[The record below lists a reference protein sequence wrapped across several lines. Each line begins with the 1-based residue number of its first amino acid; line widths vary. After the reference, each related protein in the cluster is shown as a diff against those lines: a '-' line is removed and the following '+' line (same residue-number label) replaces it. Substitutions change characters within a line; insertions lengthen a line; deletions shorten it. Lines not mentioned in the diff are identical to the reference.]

1 MESLLPLSKLSNSSL
16 VEVLTIDHDIIRL
29 PSFCK
34 TLVSQT
40 PSHVS
45 VYGVTKHRVSD
56 SGETMSDSTII
67 KPNSAFTYMKPPWP
81 DAISIDPTSIMSEAA
96 EPEEPTFSS
105 LPEEA
110 ISAAPNAG
118 KEAREAKPAVDNP
131 SLPYTTF
138 SKAQKRLITVILIST
153 MLASPL
159 TATIYLPLLPLLA
172 THFHVSNQ
180 AINLTITLYIVF
192 QAISP
197 LLFATASDSFGRR
210 PILLVTYAV
219 YTVASL
225 GLALNKSSYPALL
238 VLRAVQSLGAS
249 AVLAIAYGVIAD
261 VCPPAERGGMQGPT
275 MGAANLAVCLGPVFG
290 GLVALGSGSYEWVF
304 WALVIF
310 GGSVFLFVG
319 FGLPETA
326 RSIVGNGNVEATG
339 WGKSWWSILRGRSK
353 RKDDAAEMNKT
364 SQAEGTKDGGPQ
376 IGPGRKTK
384 FKMANPMAAI
394 RILFWKDTALV
405 LWMAGSPYAVW
416 YAVQASIPSIY
427 KDIYHFNELQIGLS
441 YLTGG
446 FGTVSGGYLNGKLM
460 DWNYKATAR
469 SIGHTIDKVSGDDLN
484 NFPIERARARGSYYI
499 LAIYIAA
506 LAGYGWSVQA
516 RAHVAVPLVLQYVLA
531 ALCTSF
537 QQTFNALLV
546 DIFPASPSTAAA
558 SGNITRC
565 ALSAVVVAV
574 LQPLVDILG
583 RGWFFTA
590 LTALSGGGGL
600 LADWLVKNKGMGW
613 RRERIE
619 RTSKD

>member
-1 MESLLPLSKLSNSSL
+1 
-16 VEVLTIDHDIIRL
+16 
-29 PSFCK
+29 
-34 TLVSQT
+34 
-40 PSHVS
+40 
-45 VYGVTKHRVSD
+45 
-56 SGETMSDSTII
+56 
-67 KPNSAFTYMKPPWP
+67 
-81 DAISIDPTSIMSEAA
+81 
-96 EPEEPTFSS
+96 
-105 LPEEA
+105 
-110 ISAAPNAG
+110 
-118 KEAREAKPAVDNP
+118 
-131 SLPYTTF
+131 
-138 SKAQKRLITVILIST
+138 

-172 THFHVSNQ
+172 THFRVPIQ

-210 PILLVTYAV
+210 PILLLTYGI

-225 GLALNKSSYPALL
+225 GLVLNRSSYAVLL

-261 VCPPAERGGMQGPT
+261 VCPPAERGGMQGLT
-275 MGAANLAVCLGPVFG
+275 MGAANLAVCLGPVIG
-290 GLVALGSGSYEWVF
+290 GLVALRSGSYEWVF
-304 WALVIF
+304 WALVLFGASIF
-310 GGSVFLFVG
+310 LTVG
-319 FGLPETA
+319 LGLPETA

-339 WGKSWWSILRGRSK
+339 WGKSWWSLLRGRSK
-353 RKDDAAEMNKT
+353 RKGDAAEMEE
-364 SQAEGTKDGGPQ
+364 SSEAEGERSGGAAK
-376 IGPGRKTK
+376 IGAGKKAK

-460 DWNYKATAR
+460 DRNYKATAR
-469 SIGHTIDKVSGDDLN
+469 SIGHTVDKVSGDDLN
-484 NFPIERARARGSYYI
+484 GFPVERARARGSYYL

-516 RAHVAVPLVLQYVLA
+516 RAHEAVPLVLQYVLA

-558 SGNITRC
+558 SGNVTRC
-565 ALSAVVVAV
+565 ALSAILVAV
-574 LQPLVDILG
+574 LQPLVGVIG
-583 RGWFFTA
+583 RGWFFTV
-590 LTALSGGGGL
+590 LTVLSGGGGL
-600 LADWLVKNKGMGW
+600 VADWLVKNKGMEW
-613 RRERIE
+613 RRERKVNTSNAKIE
-619 RTSKD
+619 RGDDQTKREP

>member
-1 MESLLPLSKLSNSSL
+1 
-16 VEVLTIDHDIIRL
+16 
-29 PSFCK
+29 
-34 TLVSQT
+34 
-40 PSHVS
+40 
-45 VYGVTKHRVSD
+45 
-56 SGETMSDSTII
+56 
-67 KPNSAFTYMKPPWP
+67 
-81 DAISIDPTSIMSEAA
+81 MSEA
-96 EPEEPTFSS
+96 EPEEPTFS

-110 ISAAPNAG
+110 ISVAPPAG
-118 KEAREAKPAVDNP
+118 KEAQEADSAANDPPV
-131 SLPYTTF
+131 LYTTF
-138 SKAQKRLITVILIST
+138 TKAHKHLITVILTST

-172 THFHVSNQ
+172 THFHVSIQ

-219 YTVASL
+219 YTVSSL
-225 GLALNKSSYPALL
+225 GLALNKSSYVALL

-275 MGAANLAVCLGPVFG
+275 LGAANLAVCLGPVIG

-326 RSIVGNGNVEATG
+326 RNIVGNGSVEATG
-339 WGKSWWSILRGRSK
+339 WGKSWWDLLRGRS
-353 RKDDAAEMNKT
+353 RREVDAAKIKKSSE
-364 SQAEGTKDGGPQ
+364 AVGEGNGGAM
-376 IGPGRKTK
+376 IGPGKRAK

-469 SIGHTIDKVSGDDLN
+469 SIGHTIDKVSGDNLS
-484 NFPIERARARGSYYI
+484 NFPIERARARGSYYL
-499 LAIYIAA
+499 LAVYIAA
-506 LAGYGWSVQA
+506 LAGYGWSVEA
-516 RAHVAVPLVLQYVLA
+516 RAHEAVPLVLQYMLA
-531 ALCTSF
+531 ALCTCF

-565 ALSAVVVAV
+565 ALSAIVVAV
-574 LQPLVDILG
+574 LQPLVDVMG
-583 RGWFFTA
+583 RGWFFTV
-590 LTALSGGGGL
+590 LTVLSGGGGL
-600 LADWLVKNKGMGW
+600 VADWLVKSKGMEW

-619 RTSKD
+619 KTSKANTEHTEGETKREL

>member
-1 MESLLPLSKLSNSSL
+1 MPE
-16 VEVLTIDHDIIRL
+16 
-29 PSFCK
+29 
-34 TLVSQT
+34 
-40 PSHVS
+40 
-45 VYGVTKHRVSD
+45 TK
-56 SGETMSDSTII
+56 
-67 KPNSAFTYMKPPWP
+67 
-81 DAISIDPTSIMSEAA
+81 
-96 EPEEPTFSS
+96 PEESMFSS
-105 LPEEA
+105 LPEA
-110 ISAAPNAG
+110 ISAAPPAE
-118 KEAREAKPAVDNP
+118 KEEQETESTPSDPSAV
-131 SLPYTTF
+131 PYTT
-138 SKAQKRLITVILIST
+138 STKAHKRLITVILTST

-172 THFHVSNQ
+172 KHFHVSIQ

-225 GLALNKSSYPALL
+225 GLALNKSSYAALL

-275 MGAANLAVCLGPVFG
+275 MGAANLAVCLGPVIG

-310 GGSVFLFVG
+310 GGSVLLLVG

-326 RSIVGNGNVEATG
+326 RSIVGNGSVEATG
-339 WGKSWWSILRGRSK
+339 WGKTWWNVLQGKSK
-353 RKDDAAEMNKT
+353 R
-364 SQAEGTKDGGPQ
+364 TKSATGVEKSSEVVGEKNGGAKV
-376 IGPGRKTK
+376 GPGKK
-384 FKMANPMAAI
+384 AKLKMANPMAAI

-416 YAVQASIPSIY
+416 YAVQASIPSIF
-427 KDIYHFNELQIGLS
+427 KDTYHFNELQIGLS

-446 FGTVSGGYLNGKLM
+446 FGTVSGGYMNGKLM

-469 SIGHTIDKVSGDDLN
+469 SVGHTIDKVSGDDLN
-484 NFPIERARARGSYYI
+484 NFPIERARARGSYYL
-499 LAIYIAA
+499 LAVYIAA
-506 LAGYGWSVQA
+506 LAGYGWSVEA
-516 RAHVAVPLVLQYVLA
+516 RAHEAVPLILQCVLA

-565 ALSAVVVAV
+565 ALSAIVVAV
-574 LQPLVDILG
+574 LQPLVNVMG
-583 RGWFFTA
+583 RGWFFTL
-590 LTALSGGGGL
+590 LTVLSGGGGL
-600 LADWLVKNKGMGW
+600 VADWLIKNKGMEW
-613 RRERIE
+613 RRERME
-619 RTSKD
+619 KTRKASGNHSDGETKREP

>member
-1 MESLLPLSKLSNSSL
+1 MSKSKLEEPISPSLPNEAIPAAPSSK
-16 VEVLTIDHDIIRL
+16 V
-29 PSFCK
+29 K
-34 TLVSQT
+34 TQEDELAAT
-40 PSHVS
+40 
-45 VYGVTKHRVSD
+45 
-56 SGETMSDSTII
+56 
-67 KPNSAFTYMKPPWP
+67 NSA
-81 DAISIDPTSIMSEAA
+81 I
-96 EPEEPTFSS
+96 
-105 LPEEA
+105 
-110 ISAAPNAG
+110 
-118 KEAREAKPAVDNP
+118 
-131 SLPYTTF
+131 PYTTF
-138 SKAQKRLITVILIST
+138 TKTQKRLITVILTST

-172 THFHVSNQ
+172 AHFRVSIQ

-210 PILLVTYAV
+210 PILLFTYAV
-219 YTVASL
+219 YTAASL
-225 GLALNKSSYPALL
+225 GLALNKSSYAALL

-275 MGAANLAVCLGPVFG
+275 MGAANLAVCLGPVIG
-290 GLVALGSGSYEWVF
+290 GLVALGSGSYAWVF

-319 FGLPETA
+319 VGLPETA
-326 RSIVGNGNVEATG
+326 RSIVGNGGVEATG
-339 WGKSWWSILRGRSK
+339 WGKSWWNLLRGRSK
-353 RKDDAAEMNKT
+353 TVCDPTETN
-364 SQAEGTKDGGPQ
+364 TKGEIVGDTNREAK
-376 IGPGRKTK
+376 IGPGKKAK

-460 DWNYKATAR
+460 DRNYKATAR

-484 NFPIERARARGSYYI
+484 NFPIERARARGSYYL

-516 RAHVAVPLVLQYVLA
+516 RTHEAVPLILQYVLA

-546 DIFPASPSTAAA
+546 DIFPESPSTAAA

-574 LQPLVDILG
+574 LQPLVDVMG
-583 RGWFFTA
+583 RGWFFTV
-590 LTALSGGGGL
+590 LTVLSGGGGL
-600 LADWLVKNKGMGW
+600 AADWLVKNKGMEW

-619 RTSKD
+619 KSSKAKINDGNRGGLKKEP

>member
-1 MESLLPLSKLSNSSL
+1 MFKAVVEEPTPSPPP
-16 VEVLTIDHDIIRL
+16 VEVL
-29 PSFCK
+29 
-34 TLVSQT
+34 
-40 PSHVS
+40 
-45 VYGVTKHRVSD
+45 
-56 SGETMSDSTII
+56 ST
-67 KPNSAFTYMKPPWP
+67 APPV
-81 DAISIDPTSIMSEAA
+81 
-96 EPEEPTFSS
+96 EE
-105 LPEEA
+105 EENQA
-110 ISAAPNAG
+110 KSAAT
-118 KEAREAKPAVDNP
+118 DP
-131 SLPYTTF
+131 STPYTTF
-138 SKAQKRLITVILIST
+138 TKAHKRLITVILTST

-172 THFHVSNQ
+172 THFHVSIQ
-180 AINLTITLYIVF
+180 AINLTITLYIIF

-210 PILLVTYAV
+210 PILLLTYAV
-219 YTVASL
+219 YTAASL
-225 GLALNKSSYPALL
+225 GLALNKKSYAALL
-238 VLRAVQSLGAS
+238 VLRAVQILGAS

-275 MGAANLAVCLGPVFG
+275 LGAANLAVCLGPVIG
-290 GLVALGSGSYEWVF
+290 GLVVLGSGSYEWVF

-310 GGSVFLFVG
+310 GGSVFVFVG

-326 RSIVGNGNVEATG
+326 RSIVGNGDVKATG
-339 WGKSWWSILRGRSK
+339 WGKSWWSHLRGESKTKCNAKDTRSMSETLGE
-353 RKDDAAEMNKT
+353 KDRGAKT
-364 SQAEGTKDGGPQ
+364 
-376 IGPGRKTK
+376 GPGKKAK

-416 YAVQASIPSIY
+416 YAVQASIPPIY
-427 KDIYHFNELQIGLS
+427 KDIYHFNELQIGLC

-460 DWNYKATAR
+460 DWNYRATAR

-484 NFPIERARARGSYYI
+484 DFPIERARARGSYYL

-516 RAHVAVPLVLQYVLA
+516 HTHEAVPLILQYVLA
-531 ALCTSF
+531 ALCTGF

-574 LQPLVDILG
+574 LQPLVDVMG
-583 RGWFFTA
+583 RGWFFTI
-590 LTALSGGGGL
+590 LTVLSGGGGL
-600 LADWLVKNKGMGW
+600 AADWMVKNKGMKW
-613 RRERIE
+613 RRQRI
-619 RTSKD
+619 SKTGKAKTEDCEK

>member
-1 MESLLPLSKLSNSSL
+1 MFKA
-16 VEVLTIDHDIIRL
+16 VV
-29 PSFCK
+29 
-34 TLVSQT
+34 
-40 PSHVS
+40 
-45 VYGVTKHRVSD
+45 
-56 SGETMSDSTII
+56 
-67 KPNSAFTYMKPPWP
+67 
-81 DAISIDPTSIMSEAA
+81 
-96 EPEEPTFSS
+96 EEPTPSPPPVEVIS
-105 LPEEA
+105 TAPPVEEEENQA
-110 ISAAPNAG
+110 KSAAT
-118 KEAREAKPAVDNP
+118 DP
-131 SLPYTTF
+131 STPYTTF
-138 SKAQKRLITVILIST
+138 TKAHKRLITVILTST

-172 THFHVSNQ
+172 THFHVSIQ
-180 AINLTITLYIVF
+180 AINLTITLYIIF

-210 PILLVTYAV
+210 PILLLTYAV
-219 YTVASL
+219 YTAASL
-225 GLALNKSSYPALL
+225 GLALNKKSYAALL

-275 MGAANLAVCLGPVFG
+275 LGAANLAVCLGPVIG
-290 GLVALGSGSYEWVF
+290 GLVGLGSGSYEWVF

-310 GGSVFLFVG
+310 GGSVFVFVG

-326 RSIVGNGNVEATG
+326 RSIVGNGDVKATG
-339 WGKSWWSILRGRSK
+339 WGESWWSHLRGESKTKCNAKDTRSMSETLDE
-353 RKDDAAEMNKT
+353 KDRGAKT
-364 SQAEGTKDGGPQ
+364 
-376 IGPGRKTK
+376 GPGKKAK

-416 YAVQASIPSIY
+416 YAVQASIPPIY
-427 KDIYHFNELQIGLS
+427 KDIYHFNELQIGLC

-460 DWNYKATAR
+460 DWNYRATAR

-484 NFPIERARARGSYYI
+484 DFPIERARARGSYY
-499 LAIYIAA
+499 LLGIYIAA

-516 RAHVAVPLVLQYVLA
+516 RTHEAVPLILQYVLA
-531 ALCTSF
+531 ALCTGF

-574 LQPLVDILG
+574 LQPLVDVMG
-583 RGWFFTA
+583 RGWFFTI
-590 LTALSGGGGL
+590 LTVLSGGGGL
-600 LADWLVKNKGMGW
+600 AADWMVKNKGMKW
-613 RRERIE
+613 RRQRI
-619 RTSKD
+619 SKTGKAKTEDSEE

>member
-1 MESLLPLSKLSNSSL
+1 
-16 VEVLTIDHDIIRL
+16 
-29 PSFCK
+29 
-34 TLVSQT
+34 
-40 PSHVS
+40 
-45 VYGVTKHRVSD
+45 
-56 SGETMSDSTII
+56 MSEI
-67 KPNSAFTYMKPPWP
+67 KPTVHSHPGE
-81 DAISIDPTSIMSEAA
+81 D
-96 EPEEPTFSS
+96 
-105 LPEEA
+105 
-110 ISAAPNAG
+110 ISAAPLAEKNAQ
-118 KEAREAKPAVDNP
+118 EAEPAMNGRSAV
-131 SLPYTTF
+131 PYTTF
-138 SKAQKRLITVILIST
+138 TKPHKRLITVILTST

-172 THFHVSNQ
+172 KHFHVSIQ
-180 AINLTITLYIVF
+180 AINLTITLYIIF

-210 PILLVTYAV
+210 PILLITYAL

-225 GLALNKSSYPALL
+225 GLALNKSSYAVLL
-238 VLRAVQSLGAS
+238 VLRGVQSLGAS

-275 MGAANLAVCLGPVFG
+275 MGAANLAVCLGPVIG

-310 GGSVFLFVG
+310 GGSVLLFIG

-326 RSIVGNGNVEATG
+326 RSVVGNGSMEATG
-339 WGKSWWSILRGRSK
+339 WGKTWWNLFQERSK
-353 RKDDAAEMNKT
+353 MKRAATE
-364 SQAEGTKDGGPQ
+364 AEKGNEVVDEKNGWGTKV
-376 IGPGRKTK
+376 GPGKKAK

-416 YAVQASIPSIY
+416 YAVQASIPSIFEDTY
-427 KDIYHFNELQIGLS
+427 RFNELQIGLS

-460 DWNYKATAR
+460 DWNYKVTAR
-469 SIGHTIDKVSGDDLN
+469 SIGHTVDKVSGDDLN
-484 NFPIERARARGSYYI
+484 DFPIECARARGSYY
-499 LAIYIAA
+499 LLVIYIAA

-516 RAHVAVPLVLQYVLA
+516 RAHEAVPLILQYVLA

-565 ALSAVVVAV
+565 ALSAIVVAV
-574 LQPLVDILG
+574 LQPLVKVMG
-583 RGWFFTA
+583 RGWFFTL
-590 LTALSGGGGL
+590 LTVLSGGGGL
-600 LADWLVKNKGMGW
+600 VADWFVKNKGMKW
-613 RRERIE
+613 RRERME
-619 RTSKD
+619 KTSEAKRGHDDGETKREP

>member
-1 MESLLPLSKLSNSSL
+1 MLIGPCKGGNDLLSTVCPKSAETSPCRTTAIERKFSFSLDAELLS
-16 VEVLTIDHDIIRL
+16 
-29 PSFCK
+29 
-34 TLVSQT
+34 
-40 PSHVS
+40 
-45 VYGVTKHRVSD
+45 
-56 SGETMSDSTII
+56 
-67 KPNSAFTYMKPPWP
+67 
-81 DAISIDPTSIMSEAA
+81 PTATMSEAGPKEPTLSPRPDEAIPA
-96 EPEEPTFSS
+96 EPPAGGDKQEME
-105 LPEEA
+105 
-110 ISAAPNAG
+110 SASAG
-118 KEAREAKPAVDNP
+118 PP
-131 SLPYTTF
+131 IPYTIFT
-138 SKAQKRLITVILIST
+138 KPHKRLITVILTST

-172 THFHVSNQ
+172 THFHVSIQ
-180 AINLTITLYIVF
+180 AINLTITLYIIF

-210 PILLVTYAV
+210 PILLLTYAV
-219 YTVASL
+219 YTAASL
-225 GLALNKSSYPALL
+225 GLALNKSSYAALL

-275 MGAANLAVCLGPVFG
+275 MGAANLAVCLGPVIG

-319 FGLPETA
+319 VGLPETA
-326 RSIVGNGNVEATG
+326 RSVVGNGNVEATG
-339 WGKSWWSILRGRSK
+339 WGKSWWSLLRGRSK
-353 RKDDAAEMNKT
+353 IVCGSTETN
-364 SQAEGTKDGGPQ
+364 TKDEVVGENQ
-376 IGPGRKTK
+376 REAKVGPGKKAK

-460 DWNYKATAR
+460 DWNYRVTAR
-469 SIGHTIDKVSGDDLN
+469 SIGHTINKVSGDDLN
-484 NFPIERARARGSYYI
+484 NFPIERARARGSYYL
-499 LAIYIAA
+499 LAIYMAA

-516 RAHVAVPLVLQYVLA
+516 RTHEAVPLILQYVLA

-574 LQPLVDILG
+574 LQPLVDVMG
-583 RGWFFTA
+583 RGWFFTV
-590 LTALSGGGGL
+590 LTVLSGVGGL
-600 LADWLVKNKGMGW
+600 AADWLVKNKGMEW

-619 RTSKD
+619 KTNREKIENGDRGIKKIDHATNAR

>member
-1 MESLLPLSKLSNSSL
+1 MSETEIEEPPLSSL
-16 VEVLTIDHDIIRL
+16 ADETICVASPAPKEGQEAEL
-29 PSFCK
+29 A
-34 TLVSQT
+34 T
-40 PSHVS
+40 
-45 VYGVTKHRVSD
+45 D
-56 SGETMSDSTII
+56 S
-67 KPNSAFTYMKPPWP
+67 PPV
-81 DAISIDPTSIMSEAA
+81 I
-96 EPEEPTFSS
+96 
-105 LPEEA
+105 
-110 ISAAPNAG
+110 
-118 KEAREAKPAVDNP
+118 
-131 SLPYTTF
+131 PYTTF
-138 SKAQKRLITVILIST
+138 NKACRRLITVILTST

-159 TATIYLPLLPLLA
+159 SATIYLPLLPLLA
-172 THFHVSNQ
+172 THFQVSTQ
-180 AINLTITLYIVF
+180 AINVTITLYIVF

-210 PILLVTYAV
+210 PILLFTYAV
-219 YTVASL
+219 YTLASL
-225 GLALNKSSYPALL
+225 GLALNKSSYAALL

-275 MGAANLAVCLGPVFG
+275 MGAANLAVCLGPVIG

-319 FGLPETA
+319 LGLPETA
-326 RSIVGNGNVEATG
+326 RNIVGNGNVEATG
-339 WGKSWWSILRGRSK
+339 WGKSWWSLLRGRATKKGNFPEMQHSSEAVGE
-353 RKDDAAEMNKT
+353 RHEDAT
-364 SQAEGTKDGGPQ
+364 LSGG
-376 IGPGRKTK
+376 KKAK
-384 FKMANPMAAI
+384 FKMTNPMAAI

-416 YAVQASIPSIY
+416 YAVQASIPTIY
-427 KDIYHFNELQIGLS
+427 KDIYHFNELQIGLA

-469 SIGHTIDKVSGDDLN
+469 SIGHTIDKVSGDDMN
-484 NFPIERARARGSYYI
+484 NFPIDRARARGSYY
-499 LAIYIAA
+499 LLLVYIAA

-516 RAHVAVPLVLQYVLA
+516 RAHEAVPLILQYVLA

-565 ALSAVVVAV
+565 ALSAIVVAV
-574 LQPLVDILG
+574 LQPLVNVMG
-583 RGWFFTA
+583 RGWFFTL
-590 LTALSGGGGL
+590 LTVLSGGGGL
-600 LADWLVKNKGMGW
+600 VADWLVKNKGMGW
-613 RRERIE
+613 RRERIQKTKE
-619 RTSKD
+619 AGARRGDGETKRNP

>member
-1 MESLLPLSKLSNSSL
+1 MPE
-16 VEVLTIDHDIIRL
+16 
-29 PSFCK
+29 
-34 TLVSQT
+34 
-40 PSHVS
+40 
-45 VYGVTKHRVSD
+45 
-56 SGETMSDSTII
+56 
-67 KPNSAFTYMKPPWP
+67 
-81 DAISIDPTSIMSEAA
+81 A
-96 EPEEPTFSS
+96 EPKDQIFSS
-105 LPEEA
+105 PSDKTTSASAPVDEKEQEDP
-110 ISAAPNAG
+110 SAAT
-118 KEAREAKPAVDNP
+118 DP
-131 SLPYTTF
+131 SIPYTIFTK
-138 SKAQKRLITVILIST
+138 SQKRLVTVILTST

-172 THFHVSNQ
+172 AHFHVSIQ
-180 AINLTITLYIVF
+180 AINLTITLYIIF

-197 LLFATASDSFGRR
+197 LIFATASDSFGRR
-210 PILLVTYAV
+210 PVLLLTYAI
-219 YTVASL
+219 YTAASL
-225 GLALNKSSYPALL
+225 GLALNKTSYPALL

-275 MGAANLAVCLGPVFG
+275 LGAANLAVCLGPVIG

-310 GGSVFLFVG
+310 GGFVFLFVG
-319 FGLPETA
+319 VGLPETA
-326 RSIVGNGNVEATG
+326 RSIVGNGDVEATG
-339 WGKSWWSILRGRSK
+339 WGRSWWSLVREGRW
-353 RKDDAAEMNKT
+353 RKGDATNSTNAECEK
-364 SQAEGTKDGGPQ
+364 SESAR
-376 IGPGRKTK
+376 IGPGKKTK

-405 LWMAGSPYAVW
+405 LWMAGSPYAIW

-427 KDIYHFNELQIGLS
+427 KDVYHFNELQIGLS

-484 NFPIERARARGSYYI
+484 DFPIERARARGSYYL
-499 LAIYIAA
+499 LAVYTAA

-516 RAHVAVPLVLQYVLA
+516 RAHEAVPLILQYVLA

-574 LQPLVDILG
+574 LQPLVDVMG
-583 RGWFFTA
+583 RGWFFTL
-590 LTALSGGGGL
+590 LTVLSGGGGL
-600 LADWLVKNKGMGW
+600 VADWMVKNKGMEW
-613 RRERIE
+613 RRKRVEETGNGGR
-619 RTSKD
+619 K

>member
-1 MESLLPLSKLSNSSL
+1 MYEAES
-16 VEVLTIDHDIIRL
+16 
-29 PSFCK
+29 
-34 TLVSQT
+34 
-40 PSHVS
+40 
-45 VYGVTKHRVSD
+45 
-56 SGETMSDSTII
+56 
-67 KPNSAFTYMKPPWP
+67 
-81 DAISIDPTSIMSEAA
+81 
-96 EPEEPTFSS
+96 EEPTFSS
-105 LPEEA
+105 LPDET
-110 ISAAPNAG
+110 ISPQPPAG
-118 KEAREAKPAVDNP
+118 KGAQREEFAASDP
-131 SLPYTTF
+131 SIPYTTF
-138 SKAQKRLITVILIST
+138 TKANKSLITFILTST

-172 THFHVSNQ
+172 TQFHVSIQ

-210 PILLVTYAV
+210 PILLLTYGI

-225 GLALNKSSYPALL
+225 GLALNRSSYAALL

-275 MGAANLAVCLGPVFG
+275 MGAANLAVCLGPVIG

-304 WALVIF
+304 WALVLF
-310 GGSVFLFVG
+310 GASVFLFVG
-319 FGLPETA
+319 LGLPETA

-339 WGKSWWSILRGRSK
+339 WGKSWWSLLRGRSK
-353 RKDDAAEMNKT
+353 RKGDAAEMEESSEAMGERN
-364 SQAEGTKDGGPQ
+364 GGAK
-376 IGPGRKTK
+376 IGAGKKAK

-416 YAVQASIPSIY
+416 YAVQASILSIY

-460 DWNYKATAR
+460 DRNYKARAR
-469 SIGHTIDKVSGDDLN
+469 SIGHTVDQVSGDDLN
-484 NFPIERARARGSYYI
+484 DFPIERARARGSYYL

-506 LAGYGWSVQA
+506 LAGYGWSVEA
-516 RAHVAVPLVLQYVLA
+516 RAHEAVPLVLQYVLA

-546 DIFPASPSTAAA
+546 DVFPASPSTAAA

-565 ALSAVVVAV
+565 ALSAILVAV
-574 LQPLVDILG
+574 LQPLVGVMG
-583 RGWFFTA
+583 RGWFFTV
-590 LTALSGGGGL
+590 LTVLSGGGGL
-600 LADWLVKNKGMGW
+600 VADWLVKNKGMEW
-613 RRERIE
+613 RRERIVKTSEAKLE
-619 RTSKD
+619 RGDEETKREP

>member
-1 MESLLPLSKLSNSSL
+1 
-16 VEVLTIDHDIIRL
+16 
-29 PSFCK
+29 
-34 TLVSQT
+34 
-40 PSHVS
+40 
-45 VYGVTKHRVSD
+45 
-56 SGETMSDSTII
+56 
-67 KPNSAFTYMKPPWP
+67 
-81 DAISIDPTSIMSEAA
+81 MSEAGPEKPTLSPHPDEAFPA
-96 EPEEPTFSS
+96 EPPAGREKQQEE
-105 LPEEA
+105 
-110 ISAAPNAG
+110 SAHAG
-118 KEAREAKPAVDNP
+118 P
-131 SLPYTTF
+131 SIPYTTF
-138 SKAQKRLITVILIST
+138 TKPQKRLITVILTST

-172 THFHVSNQ
+172 AHFHVSIQ
-180 AINLTITLYIVF
+180 AINLTITLYIIF

-210 PILLVTYAV
+210 PVLLLTYAL
-219 YTVASL
+219 YTAASL
-225 GLALNKSSYPALL
+225 GLALNRSSYAALL

-275 MGAANLAVCLGPVFG
+275 MGAANLAVCLGPVIG

-319 FGLPETA
+319 VGLPETA
-326 RSIVGNGNVEATG
+326 RSIVGSGNVKATG
-339 WGKSWWSILRGRSK
+339 WGKSWWSLLRGRSTTVCGPV
-353 RKDDAAEMNKT
+353 ETNT
-364 SQAEGTKDGGPQ
+364 EGEIVDEK
-376 IGPGRKTK
+376 IGEAKVGAGKKAK

-460 DWNYKATAR
+460 DWNYRATAR

-484 NFPIERARARGSYYI
+484 NFPIERARARGSYY
-499 LAIYIAA
+499 LLGIYIAA

-516 RAHVAVPLVLQYVLA
+516 HTHESVPLILQYVLA
-531 ALCTSF
+531 ALCTCF

-546 DIFPASPSTAAA
+546 DIFPLSPSTAAA

-565 ALSAVVVAV
+565 ALSAIVVAV
-574 LQPLVDILG
+574 LQPLVDGMG
-583 RGWFFTA
+583 RGWFFTL
-590 LTALSGGGGL
+590 LTVLSGGGGVV
-600 LADWLVKNKGMGW
+600 AGWLVKRKGMGW

-619 RTSKD
+619 KTRKVELEDGDRKVKREP